1 MPKSLALHHEFLVY
15 PELRRILAKLYD
27 LLLEFR
33 YFMGFGIDLTFELGD
48 RKILGADM
56 GLERLYFAMLIAD
69 LCLQFH
75 HSLSQGADIIFF
87 IHPIEDI
94 LDVARAES
102 YWELEVQVLG
112 DQDWGKRFLV

>member
-1 MPKSLALHHEFLVY
+1 MPKSVALLHEFLVY

-48 RKILGADM
+48 LKILAADM
-56 GLERLYFAMLIAD
+56 GLERLYFVMLIAD

-75 HSLSQGADIIFF
+75 HSLSQGADIIIFF

-94 LDVARAES
+94 LDVVRAEL

-112 DQDWGKRFLV
+112 D